1 MLDEIE
7 RKKKMLKLEIENK
20 YDFSN
25 KYKKQ
30 KTYKDT
36 Q

>member
-20 YDFSN
+20 YDFNN

-30 KTYKDT
+30 KTYKDS
-36 Q
+36 